1 MPGIVCEMLRGNMR
15 DDIEI
20 IGLATPSIFLLAIG
34 ETSNKTFTKYSTK
47 HLTQHRHNIKHDQGL
62 RQIFCSLFNKDIK
75 IIEIFMS
82 LNEREN
88 VVCFVDFYKIN
99 RYRCAL
105 IKYL

>member
-1 MPGIVCEMLRGNMR
+1 MR
-15 DDIEI
+15 DEKSRRSAWPR
-20 IGLATPSIFLLAIG
+20 LRSFSAVAID
-34 ETSNKTFTKYSTK
+34 ETFTK
-47 HLTQHRHNIKHDQGL
+47 HRSNIEHDQGL